1 MKEKKRKGKVFS
13 RRIDSY
19 IMWQWS
25 NAVAKVLDSS
35 ESQNITT
42 GYISHKVAILLDD
55 IADDDWWS
63 VPATFLWKTLKLLEV
78 IREVVLLKVTS

>member
-1 MKEKKRKGKVFS
+1 MKEKKRKGKVIS

>member
-1 MKEKKRKGKVFS
+1 
-13 RRIDSY
+13 
-19 IMWQWS
+19 MWQWS
-25 NAVAKVLDSS
+25 NAVAKLLDSS